1 MHPATVGAQ
10 WLVRTGHCRLMTLTA
25 SIQTIALALNLEGDA
40 QAASAPAWIQLTPA
54 GPDVAGRDGRAWTL
68 PNPEAVVAAFK
79 NNGAD
84 LPVDFEH
91 ATQVKGAKGEPAP
104 AIGWIKELE
113 VRHDENGGAIWGRVE
128 WNEVGQQ
135 AIASKGYRYVSPVFT
150 FKKAAGDILKMVS
163 AGLTN
168 QPNLQLAA
176 LNSEG
181 DQEEPAMNKA
191 ILEALGLPEDASE
204 ADALTAINK
213 IKADETTARNRADA
227 PDSTKFVPRAD
238 YDLALNKLQ
247 TFEDADKTRQ
257 EEAINAAVDGAV
269 EAGKI
274 APVSRDYHIAACR
287 DEGGLE
293 RFQKMVDASPEIA
306 GKTGLDAGDPK
317 AKNKTTLS
325 DEEVAACRALGMSAE
340 DFAAAKADENT
351 TENIGE

>member
-1 MHPATVGAQ
+1 
-10 WLVRTGHCRLMTLTA
+10 
-25 SIQTIALALNLEGDA
+25 
-40 QAASAPAWIQLTPA
+40 
-54 GPDVAGRDGRAWTL
+54 
-68 PNPEAVVAAFK
+68 VVAAFK
-79 NNGAD
+79 SNGAD

-91 ATQVKGAKGEPAP
+91 ATQVKGAVGEPAP

-113 VRHDENGGAIWGRVE
+113 ARGGAIWGRVE
-128 WNEVGQQ
+128 WNEIGQQ

-181 DQEEPAMNKA
+181 DQEETAMNKA

-204 ADALTAINK
+204 TDALTAINK
-213 IKADETTARNRADA
+213 IKADEATARNRADA

-238 YDLALNKLQ
+238 YDLAQNKLRS
-247 TFEDADKTRQ
+247 FEDADKTRQ
-257 EEAINAAVDGAV
+257 EEAINAAVDTAV
-269 EAGKI
+269 EAGKV
-274 APVSRDYHIAACR
+274 APASRDYHIAACR

-293 RFQKMVDASPEIA
+293 RFQKMVAASPEIA

-317 AKNKTTLS
+317 AKNKTALS
-325 DEEVAACRALGMSAE
+325 DEEVAACRALGMTAE
-340 DFAAAKADENT
+340 DFVAAKADENT
-351 TENIGE
+351 EE

>member
-1 MHPATVGAQ
+1 
-10 WLVRTGHCRLMTLTA
+10 MTLTT

-54 GPDVAGRDGRAWTL
+54 GPDITGRDGRAWTL
-68 PNPEAVVAAFK
+68 ANPDAVVAAF
-79 NNGAD
+79 NSNGAD

-91 ATQVKGAKGEPAP
+91 ATQVKGAQGEPAP

-113 VRHDENGGAIWGRVE
+113 VRNSAIWGRVE
-128 WNEVGQQ
+128 WNEIGQQ
-135 AIASKGYRYVSPVFT
+135 AVASKGYRYVSPVFT

-191 ILEALGLPEDASE
+191 ILEALGLSDDASE

-213 IKADETTARNRADA
+213 IQSDEATARNRADA

-238 YDLALNKLQ
+238 YDLALNKLSS
-247 TFEDADKTRQ
+247 FESADKTRQ
-257 EEAINAAVDGAV
+257 EEAINTAVDAAV
-269 EAGKI
+269 EAGKV
-274 APVSRDYHIAACR
+274 APASRDYHVAACR

-306 GKTGLDAGDPK
+306 GKTGLDAGNPK
-317 AKNKTTLS
+317 APNKATLS
-325 DEEVAACRALGMSAE
+325 DEEQAACRALGMSE
-340 DFAAAKADENT
+340 TDFAAAKAAET
-351 TENIGE
+351 SKE